1 MPRVSHYLIHPGTH
15 CPVIPEPT
23 EESNFQYFKAE
34 GDQNDLE
41 LLSGGFRTSETWS
54 FQNAQNSANI
64 AEYTIFSPTLP
75 AEVAVSYDFGRTKIF
90 LVEGYVSET
99 KTAPTFVIL
108 YDDAGAEV
116 LRAIIDPVY
125 AQVTVSSPL
134 MPLVEQSEAVNI
146 DLGKPVNMEI
156 NYVAAE
162 FSFTLKVNGF
172 DLETYLIPDNIPDIV
187 VGKVRMEGDLI
198 VNFAGQREP
207 GQTQYNKSGR
217 YRHDPW
223 F

>member
-1 MPRVSHYLIHPGTH
+1 MG
-15 CPVIPEPT
+15 
-23 EESNFQYFKAE
+23 
-34 GDQNDLE
+34 LE
-41 LLSGGFRTSETWS
+41 LLKPGIFK
-54 FQNAQNSANI
+54 NAQNSANI

-187 VGKVRMEGDLI
+187 VGKVRLEGDLI